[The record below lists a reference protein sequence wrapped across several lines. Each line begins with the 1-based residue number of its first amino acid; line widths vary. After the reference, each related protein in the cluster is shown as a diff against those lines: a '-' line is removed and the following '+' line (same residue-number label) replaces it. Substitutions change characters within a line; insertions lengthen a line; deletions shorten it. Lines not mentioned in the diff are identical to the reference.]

1 MNIINKIWSVLY
13 KDLPVHVKFYIS
25 FFWIL
30 LFIAISFTSV
40 YIHTN
45 NSAKNNKILDY
56 SNLALSKSQKLFSL
70 TSLAIN
76 EDLSVSSPAKQ
87 NLNHELIEINT
98 IYNNLKYGG
107 IIFNSDNSQTYIKA
121 IKDEKT
127 LVKLNE
133 VEKIFNEQ
141 KKLFSVIVKETTF
154 LNELNI
160 KPYTI
165 LDSTSTSQNLNVI
178 TLMNPIVK
186 SAIKEINSYAI
197 ENSLIT
203 NNEQLCEMIK
213 QYNTA
218 NENIFLSLFILI
230 NIIALII
237 ILFNFFILQIFI
249 VSPINKI
256 AKASV
261 EIAKGDLK
269 TKLSHKINDNLGLI
283 VSSIKSL
290 IENLKNASEFT
301 IKIGQGNYDA
311 NLEVIKDGNIDEKD
325 NLNVAL
331 MNMRD
336 KLKSVAEEEKRRNW
350 ATSGFAI
357 FGEILRQDNDNIEK
371 LSYNIIKNLVKF
383 MDINQA
389 GMFLLNE
396 SEDNKFLEMTAC
408 HAYDRKKFSDRK
420 VNIGEGFIGTCFIEK
435 ETIYVT
441 DVPTDYINI
450 TSGLGDAPPR
460 SILIV
465 PMKLNDVVYGILELA
480 SFTSFEKYQIE
491 FVEKVGESV
500 ASTISTVKINI
511 QTSKLLTKS
520 QQQTEILLQQEEE
533 MRQNLEELHSTQDE
547 ILKRE
552 SEITGIVNAIDNT
565 IAKAE
570 LQLNGVIINVNA
582 KFNKVFEVE
591 KTNLTNH
598 NIKKFIDD
606 NQFDIFDES
615 FEIVSSGESSDF
627 TIKGHTAKNTKKWLL
642 CSVTPV
648 FDSNKQIAKV
658 LFMAI
663 DVTQQK
669 ELESELAQK
678 DELQKQEIEK
688 LIHEN
693 NQKLEEI
700 IATQE
705 ESTKRETEL
714 SAIINGI
721 NESLGSYEF
730 DEKGIVLNVNR
741 MFLDI
746 TGLKENEIIGQSII
760 DFMPVE
766 KQKLMYDLLPKLFK
780 GDKHSGPH
788 QFIFKGV
795 EKWCFETYTPVKS
808 SNGNFNKILV
818 LANEITQVVMQDR
831 KMKTQSDEL
840 MAQQEELR
848 QNMEEMQTLQE
859 DTLKRM
865 EEAENLKNQ
874 LAEKD
879 KLQSIEI
886 EKLTNEN
893 NQKLQELI
901 KIQEKILKD
910 AEEQRTKDELIV
922 KQAKEEAQ
930 IQILNM
936 EEDFFMKQKELK
948 KKLKAATLELEATKN
963 N

>member
-1 MNIINKIWSVLY
+1 MKIFNKIWSVLY
-13 KDLPVHVKFYIS
+13 KDLPVHIKFYIS

-40 YIHTN
+40 FIHFN
-45 NSAKNNKILDY
+45 NSAENNKILDY
-56 SNLALSKSQKLFSL
+56 TNLAMSKSQKLFSL

-76 EDLSVSSPAKQ
+76 EDLSISSPAKQ
-87 NLNHELIEINT
+87 NLNHELTEIST

-107 IIFNSDNSQTYIKA
+107 IIFNSDNSQTYIKP

-141 KKLFSVIVKETTF
+141 KELFSVIVKEPTF
-154 LNELNI
+154 INVVN
-160 KPYTI
+160 
-165 LDSTSTSQNLNVI
+165 DSTNFSQKTSLNP
-178 TLMNPIVK
+178 TVK

-203 NNEQLCEMIK
+203 NNEQLCVMVK
-213 QYNTA
+213 QYNTS
-218 NENIFLSLFILI
+218 NSNIFLTIFILV
-230 NIIALII
+230 NIIALVI
-237 ILFNFFILQIFI
+237 ILFNFFILQMFI
-249 VSPINKI
+249 VSPIKKI
-256 AKASV
+256 AQASV

-269 TKLSHKINDNLGLI
+269 TKISHEINDNLGLI

-311 NLEVIKDGNIDEKD
+311 NLEVITDVNIDEKD

-350 ATSGFAI
+350 ATQGFAI

-389 GMFLLNE
+389 GMFLLNDT
-396 SEDNKFLEMTAC
+396 EDIKFLEMTAC

-441 DVPTDYINI
+441 DVPKDYINI

-480 SFTSFEKYQIE
+480 SFTNFEKYQIE

-511 QTSKLLTKS
+511 QTSKLLAKS
-520 QQQTEILLQQEEE
+520 QQQTEVLLQQEEE

-570 LQLNGVIINVNA
+570 LQLNGIIINVNA
-582 KFNKVFEVE
+582 KFNRVFEVE
-591 KTNLTNH
+591 KTNLANQ

-648 FDSNKQIAKV
+648 FDANKQIAKV
-658 LFMAI
+658 LLMAI

-678 DELQKQEIEK
+678 DEIQKLEIEK
-688 LIHEN
+688 LIQEN
-693 NQKLEEI
+693 NQKLEEL

-730 DEKGIVLNVNR
+730 DEKGIVLTVNK
-741 MFLDI
+741 MFLE
-746 TGLKENEIIGQSII
+746 TSGLKENEIIGQSII

-766 KQKLMYDLLPKLFK
+766 KQKRMYDLLPNLFK

-795 EKWCFETYTPVKS
+795 EKWCYETYTPVKS
-808 SNGNFNKILV
+808 SNGNFYKILV
-818 LANEITQVVMQDR
+818 LANEITQVVLQER
-831 KMKTQSDEL
+831 KMKAQADEL
-840 MAQQEELR
+840 NAQQEELR

-879 KLQSIEI
+879 KLQIIEI
-886 EKLTNEN
+886 ENLTKENEL
-893 NQKLQELI
+893 KLQELI
-901 KIQEKILKD
+901 NIQEKIKKE
-910 AEEQRTKDELIV
+910 AEEQKAKDELLII
-922 KQAKEEAQ
+922 KAKEEAQ
-930 IQILNM
+930 NHILNM
-936 EEDFFMKQKELK
+936 EEDFFLKQKELK
-948 KKLKAATLELEATKN
+948 KKLKSATFEIESLKSKTLN
-963 N
+963 